1 MADGEIIVD
10 VVAPDVTQVMQTEV
24 AVTGDPRGEQRDP
37 RGRRGKGVPQ
47 APATAPPSHP
57 AYNVSPGS
65 VNDACNTILA
75 NTQQAVNTYEQLK
88 ATVTSTKPWIFWAPN
103 ADPTIPVY
111 DSGSETPKN
120 GGGPK
125 APTGYVPAND
135 PNPEMTAKI
144 GAAEDNLLLEIA
156 DSITL
161 AGQFVDQLNNAMQF
175 YAKADKSSVLPQPAG
190 YGTMAQAPN
199 PGGGGTGMP
208 ANEPKG
214 GGTPP
219 K

>member
-1 MADGEIIVD
+1 MADDKTIVD
-10 VVAPDVTQVMQTEV
+10 VVAPDLTQVMSTEV

-47 APATAPPSHP
+47 PPATAPPSHP

-65 VNDACNTILA
+65 VNDAANEILA
-75 NTQQAVNTYEQLK
+75 GTQGAVDTYEQLK
-88 ATVTSTKPWIFWAPN
+88 TTVNSTKAWVFWAPN
-103 ADPTIPVY
+103 DNPTIPVY

-120 GGGPK
+120 GPQGP
-125 APTGYVPAND
+125 PTGYAPAND
-135 PNPEMTAKI
+135 PNPAMTAQL
-144 GAAEDNLLLEIA
+144 GAVEDNLLLEIA

-175 YAKADKSSVLPQPAG
+175 YAKADKSSVLPVPAG
-190 YGTMAQAPN
+190 YGTMDQAPN

>member
-1 MADGEIIVD
+1 MADDKIIVD
-10 VVAPDVTQVMQTEV
+10 VVAPDLTQVMSTEV

-47 APATAPPSHP
+47 PPPTAPPSHP

-65 VNDACNTILA
+65 VNDAANTILA
-75 NTQQAVNTYEQLK
+75 DTQGAVDTYEQLK
-88 ATVTSTKPWIFWAPN
+88 TTVNSTKGWIFWAPTDN
-103 ADPTIPVY
+103 PTIPVY

-120 GGGPK
+120 GPQGP
-125 APTGYVPAND
+125 PTGYVPAND
-135 PNPEMTAKI
+135 PNPAMTAQLS
-144 GAAEDNLLLEIA
+144 AVEDNLLLEIA

-175 YAKADKSSVLPQPAG
+175 YAKADKSSVLPVPAG
-190 YGTMAQAPN
+190 YGTVDQAPT